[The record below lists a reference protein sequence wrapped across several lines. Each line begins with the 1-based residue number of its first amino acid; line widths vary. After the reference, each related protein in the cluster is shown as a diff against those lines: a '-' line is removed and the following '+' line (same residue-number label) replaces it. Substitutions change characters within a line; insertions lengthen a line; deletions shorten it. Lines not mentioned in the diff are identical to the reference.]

1 MCMDIRKQCVCGRES
16 VRLHL
21 RDNVMIP
28 EVVLRIFC
36 PNCPGDAAFDET
48 SMINDNGW
56 VIEYDMDLARGLAA
70 SKLQRAPDEVTPAFI
85 FDQGYAC
92 WLELYPGEQAEIE
105 AERAEIMKLLE
116 VSQKHY
122 LEAIQ
127 RWNIERVARLK
138 RAGWRRAQQ
147 T

>member
-1 MCMDIRKQCVCGRES
+1 MCLDIRKQCVCGQES

-28 EVVLRIFC
+28 EVVHRVFC
-36 PNCPGDAAFDET
+36 PSCPGDVAFDEQR
-48 SMINDNGW
+48 MIDDNGW

-70 SKLQRAPDEVTPAFI
+70 ARLQLHPDEVTPAFI

-92 WLELYPGEQAEIE
+92 WLELYPGEQAEIA
-105 AERAEIMKLLE
+105 AERARIMELLK
-116 VSQKHY
+116 VDQKQY

-138 RAGWRRAQQ
+138 QAGWRRAQQ